1 MTISHAHH
9 WRYQGANNNQ
19 MTNKLIQG
27 IQAKAL
33 QNENTFNA
41 IGIKLL

>member
-1 MTISHAHH
+1 MHTTGGIKVLTI
-9 WRYQGANNNQ
+9 
-19 MTNKLIQG
+19 TKLPTELIQG

-41 IGIKLL
+41 IGTKLL